1 MKYIL
6 AIFYIIFVSACSDNS
21 SSKTEDQKVATDT
34 LNEKMLGERIDGL
47 SNVRD
52 TIDGKIIFSLNN
64 NVLVE
69 TGLTENNWL
78 KIGVFVNLTPKQIK
92 DFKILP
98 KTDLIST
105 NGKVIGKTID
115 TVDIQMCGKSYGQIG
130 AYTHKDNIKIKSI
143 PENSFADYID
153 QEKLSKADLQPFMTN
168 FAFVKYEEGE
178 LPNLTQYMID
188 ESTVVDA
195 SPRDRITLLFK
206 ADKLIGYIHSRPIKT
221 DKYKTYEL
229 IRGHKLTITADLP
242 QNEIKNIIDKRIEFL
257 NSID

>member
-6 AIFYIIFVSACSDNS
+6 TIFCIIIVSACTDNS
-21 SSKTEDQKVATDT
+21 PIAGDKKLTIDT
-34 LNEKMLGERIDGL
+34 LTEKMLGERIDGPA
-47 SNVRD
+47 NVRD
-52 TIDGKIIFSLNN
+52 TIDGKIIFSLND

-69 TGLTENNWL
+69 TGLTENNWIE
-78 KIGVFVNLTPKQIK
+78 IGVFVNLTPKEME

-105 NGKVIGKTID
+105 NGKIIGKTVD
-115 TVDIQMCGKSYGQIG
+115 TVNIGMYTDKYGQIG
-130 AYTHKDNIKIKSI
+130 AYTHKDNIKIKSV
-143 PENSFADYID
+143 PENC
-153 QEKLSKADLQPFMTN
+153 LADLINKGKLNQMELLPFMTN
-168 FAFVKYEEGE
+168 FGFVKYEYGE
-178 LPNLTQYMID
+178 LPNLTQYIID
-188 ESTVVDA
+188 ESMVIDA

-206 ADKLIGYIHSRPIKT
+206 ADLLVGFIHSRPIKT

-257 NSID
+257 NSVD